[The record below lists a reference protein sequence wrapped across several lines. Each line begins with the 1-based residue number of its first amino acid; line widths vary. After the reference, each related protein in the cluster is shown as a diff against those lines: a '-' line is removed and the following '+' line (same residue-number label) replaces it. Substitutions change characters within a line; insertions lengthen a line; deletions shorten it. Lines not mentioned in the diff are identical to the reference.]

1 MIVQTIGVVGC
12 GQMGAGIAEI
22 SLLAGY
28 EVILYGRNED
38 LRPACRGRVQQAL
51 QRAVSRGKLEA
62 GEAEKALARLRGVA
76 HLAELAAA
84 DLVIECVA
92 EDLAL
97 KQGIFRSLDS
107 LLHPAALLAS
117 NTSSLSITELAL
129 ATGRPDKVLGM
140 HFFNPAPVM
149 RLLELVRGLHT
160 SDETLAIARKVG
172 AYMGKITVTA
182 PDSPGFIVNRLLIP
196 YIVEAIGAYE
206 AGLGEAA
213 VVDSS
218 VKLGMGH
225 PLGPLALADLIGLD
239 VTLAIADT
247 LYASSGNPY
256 FKAPPLLRR
265 MVAVGQLGR
274 KTGRG
279 FYDYRRLVT

>member
-1 MIVQTIGVVGC
+1 MIVQTIGIVGC

-22 SLLAGY
+22 SVLAGY
-28 EVILYGRNED
+28 DVIVYGRNED
-38 LRPACRGRVQQAL
+38 IRPACRGRIQQSL
-51 QRAVSRGKLEA
+51 ERAVSRAKLDA
-62 GEAEKALARLRGVA
+62 REAEAALARLHGTA
-76 HLAELAAA
+76 HLADLAVA
-84 DLVIECVA
+84 DLAIECVA

-97 KQGIFRSLDS
+97 KHSIFRSLDDT
-107 LLHPAALLAS
+107 LRPEAILAS
-117 NTSSLSITELAL
+117 NTSSLSITEIAL
-129 ATGRPDKVLGM
+129 ASRRPDKVLGM
-140 HFFNPAPVM
+140 HFFNPVPVM

-160 SDETLAIARKVG
+160 SDETMAIARKVG
-172 AYMGKITVTA
+172 AYLGKITITA

-196 YIVEAIGAYE
+196 YIVEAISAYE
-206 AGLGEAA
+206 GGLGEAA
-213 VVDSS
+213 MVDNA

-247 LYASSGNPY
+247 LYESSGNPY
-256 FKAPPLLRR
+256 FKAPSLLRR

-279 FYDYRRLVT
+279 FYEYRR

>member
-1 MIVQTIGVVGC
+1 MIVQTISVVGC
-12 GQMGAGIAEI
+12 GQMGAGIAEV

-28 EVILYGRNED
+28 DVIVYGRNED
-38 LRPACRGRVQQAL
+38 IRPACQPRIQASL
-51 QRAVSRGKLEA
+51 QRAVSRGKLAA
-62 GEAEKALARLRGVA
+62 GEAEAAMSRLRGTA
-76 HLAELAAA
+76 HLADLAAA

-97 KQGIFRSLDS
+97 KQSIFRSLDDI
-107 LLHPAALLAS
+107 LHPAAILAS
-117 NTSSLSITELAL
+117 NTSSLSITEIAL
-129 ATGRPDKVLGM
+129 STRRPDRVLGM
-140 HFFNPAPVM
+140 HFFNPVPVM

-160 SDETLAIARKVG
+160 SDETLAMARKVG
-172 AYMGKITVTA
+172 AFLGKITITA

-206 AGLGEAA
+206 AGLGEAV
-213 VVDSS
+213 VVDNA

-265 MVAVGQLGR
+265 MVSVRQLGR
-274 KTGRG
+274 KTGKG
-279 FYDYRRLVT
+279 FFEYQR

>member
-12 GQMGAGIAEI
+12 GQMGGGIAEI

-28 EVILYGRNED
+28 DVIVYGRNED
-38 LRPACRGRVQQAL
+38 IRPACRLRIQASL
-51 QRAVSRGKLEA
+51 ERAVSRGKLETR
-62 GEAEKALARLRGVA
+62 EAETALARLRGTA
-76 HLAELAAA
+76 HLADLAAA

-97 KQGIFRSLDS
+97 KHSIFRSLDDI
-107 LLHPAALLAS
+107 LRPEAILAS
-117 NTSSLSITELAL
+117 NTSSLSITEIAL
-129 ATGRPDKVLGM
+129 ATRRPDKVLGM
-140 HFFNPAPVM
+140 HFFNPVPVM
-149 RLLELVRGLHT
+149 RLLELVRGLYT
-160 SDETLAIARKVG
+160 SDETMSMARKVG
-172 AYMGKITVTA
+172 AWLGKTTITA

-196 YIVEAIGAYE
+196 YIVEAVGAYE

-213 VVDSS
+213 VVDNA

-239 VTLAIADT
+239 VTLAIADV
-247 LYASSGNPY
+247 LYESSGASY

-265 MVAVGQLGR
+265 KVAVGQLGR

-279 FYDYRRLVT
+279 FYEYRR

>member
-38 LRPACRGRVQQAL
+38 IRPACRGRVQQSL

>member
-1 MIVQTIGVVGC
+1 MIVQTIGIVGC

-22 SLLAGY
+22 SVLAGFD
-28 EVILYGRNED
+28 VIVYGRNED
-38 LRPACRGRVQQAL
+38 IRPACRGRVRQAL
-51 QRAVSRGKLEA
+51 ERAVSRGKLDA
-62 GEAEKALARLRGVA
+62 GEAEAALSRLHGSA
-76 HLAELAAA
+76 HLADLAAA
-84 DLVIECVA
+84 DLAVECVA

-97 KQGIFRSLDS
+97 KHSIFRSLDDV
-107 LLHPAALLAS
+107 LRPEAILAS
-117 NTSSLSITELAL
+117 NTSSLSITEIAL
-129 ATGRPDKVLGM
+129 ATRRPDKVLGM
-140 HFFNPAPVM
+140 HFFNPVPVM

-160 SDETLAIARKVG
+160 SDETMAIARKVG
-172 AYMGKITVTA
+172 AYLGKITITA

-206 AGLGEAA
+206 DGLGEAA
-213 VVDSS
+213 MVDNAI
-218 VKLGMGH
+218 KLGMGH

-247 LYASSGNPY
+247 LYESSGNPY
-256 FKAPPLLRR
+256 FKAPSLLRR

-279 FYDYRRLVT
+279 FYEYRR